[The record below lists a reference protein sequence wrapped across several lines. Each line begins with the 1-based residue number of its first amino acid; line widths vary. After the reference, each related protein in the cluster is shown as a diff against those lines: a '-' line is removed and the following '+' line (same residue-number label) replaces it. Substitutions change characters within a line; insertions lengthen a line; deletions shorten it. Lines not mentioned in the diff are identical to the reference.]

1 MAAVASG
8 CTTPQPTGAVYV
20 RAQAAPDPPPP
31 PAPTIVRST
40 QPALLDP
47 ASAQLKPLPGH
58 VPPVAATG
66 KPKASPLQLAADAN
80 HKAAQAP
87 DKSDYFN
94 AIVQYAYEPGT
105 LYQVYAQPMRIT
117 DIALEPGEK
126 ILGEP
131 ASGDVVRWILALGK
145 SMEGGVEQWHIYLK
159 PTRPD
164 LETNLAINTD
174 RRSYLLELHS
184 YEGTYMAA
192 IVWHYP
198 EDQLARLQAQA
209 AALAGQ
215 QKNASPVVGV
225 DALNFNYT
233 IQIVK
238 GAPVWTPVQVF
249 DDGRRTFVRFPS
261 AMVLREA
268 PALFILRDSQTQL
281 VNYRVKNDT
290 YVIDRLIDAAELR
303 VGQKDQEIV
312 RVTRTV
318 AEPPRPVHTGKGQ

>member
-1 MAAVASG
+1 
-8 CTTPQPTGAVYV
+8 
-20 RAQAAPDPPPP
+20 
-31 PAPTIVRST
+31 
-40 QPALLDP
+40 
-47 ASAQLKPLPGH
+47 
-58 VPPVAATG
+58 
-66 KPKASPLQLAADAN
+66 
-80 HKAAQAP
+80 
-87 DKSDYFN
+87 
-94 AIVQYAYEPGT
+94 
-105 LYQVYAQPMRIT
+105 MRIT
-117 DIALEPGEK
+117 DVALEPGEK

-209 AALAGQ
+209 AVLAGQ

-233 IQIVK
+233 IQVVK